1 MRDTQREAKTQREK
15 KAPCRETDVELDPR
29 SLGSCP
35 ELKAGAQ
42 PPEPPR
48 HPKSILFKIAVVL

>member
-42 PPEPPR
+42 PLS
-48 HPKSILFKIAVVL
+48 HPGIPKVFFLK